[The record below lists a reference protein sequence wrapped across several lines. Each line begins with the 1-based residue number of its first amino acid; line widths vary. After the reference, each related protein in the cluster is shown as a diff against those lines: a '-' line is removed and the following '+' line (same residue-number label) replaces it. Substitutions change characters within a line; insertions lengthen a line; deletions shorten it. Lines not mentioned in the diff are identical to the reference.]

1 MGAIPKARHIKVVSA
16 LRYAVHNESENGRA
30 DLMHAAF
37 QALQHRRTSANLS
50 IMHGGSISRRIKF
63 SSFPVSVSLFLYLS
77 VCLSVSVSLSV
88 SLSLSLYVSLS
99 LSLSHAHTHTHTHST
114 HTYIHAHSP
123 FPPTPRDR
131 VLWKKLCFSPKSLSL
146 SLSFCPP
153 LSVGN
158 VDLSLPPSLARSFY
172 LSLPL
177 PHPRYLSLC
186 PPPPANTL
194 SLPLLNSCL
203 PLSTQ
208 SRQT

>member
-63 SSFPVSVSLFLYLS
+63 SSFPVSLFLYLS

-99 LSLSHAHTHTHTHST
+99 LSLSRTHTHTHT
-114 HTYIHAHSP
+114 
-123 FPPTPRDR
+123 
-131 VLWKKLCFSPKSLSL
+131 C
-146 SLSFCPP
+146 
-153 LSVGN
+153 
-158 VDLSLPPSLARSFY
+158 
-172 LSLPL
+172 
-177 PHPRYLSLC
+177 
-186 PPPPANTL
+186 
-194 SLPLLNSCL
+194 LLYTSDAAEMAVV
-203 PLSTQ
+203 
-208 SRQT
+208 